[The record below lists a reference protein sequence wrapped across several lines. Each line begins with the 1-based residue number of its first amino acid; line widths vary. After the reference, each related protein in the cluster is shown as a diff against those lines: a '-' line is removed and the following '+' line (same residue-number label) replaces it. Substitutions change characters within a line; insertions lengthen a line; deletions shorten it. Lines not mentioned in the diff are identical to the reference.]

1 METRSRRRGRLFS
14 LQVILIV
21 RIGFIV
27 FVVLAAIA
35 GLLSLPDLDER
46 AVLDRG
52 VPVSQLEQR

>member
-1 METRSRRRGRLFS
+1 M
-14 LQVILIV
+14 